1 MKKIVNCINLSVIF
15 IMILCL
21 ALFSI
26 PSILS
31 YAEDET
37 TPPADETIYI
47 SSSQEFISAFTKSEN
62 FNNDE
67 VVIKLTSNIDMQD
80 VDLSGLGY
88 YQDETLKSFNGTF
101 DGDGYCISNLSLS
114 LYSNYIGLFPKAESA
129 NIKNLKIAGSVGFDL
144 ESAQDYST
152 IYAGVLVGYGTNVT
166 IENCSIGLQ
175 ESVDESGAVTLID
188 SAMAEIKIIDKN
200 INLYYGDFAG
210 FLTSQVGSVTIPSQR
225 SQIKN
230 AISYLDHSFT
240 ISRNNTI
247 NIGGVVGALT
257 NGSRIYN
264 IIASGDIN
272 ISSTITLP
280 SINVGGIVG
289 NVIGQ
294 TNVTNTI
301 FQGQMLPCQGAR
313 QGAIAGRKDENA
325 TVDFS
330 YYTYN
335 NFARPNT
342 SSPLQTI
349 YPIGA
354 SGETTSTLGFSG
366 QVLNEDFFTKTRFD
380 QNVEDW
386 NFDTIWIV
394 SGTELK
400 LQRFEIF
407 TYAFARSLDSQGRIS
422 TAYFEQGE
430 EQKENLSAR
439 WGDEIVIVVNLKSEY
454 YDFYNLTGINV
465 NESTIQSQYEKENI
479 YTENDGRLSG
489 FRLTL
494 SASNLN
500 DGNYSFAM
508 SAINYICQLAVSDE
522 AVAQKAGYVK
532 MNNGSPST
540 SLPMTYT
547 YESKNNTISA
557 VRNGIFVF
565 DYWELYYQDENG
577 DFTVLVEDYIN
588 ENASININ
596 FGQTPFNQE
605 FKLVA
610 YFTDEDAV
618 LIDFPNV
625 NSDRIKSVSLGGELY
640 NGETKAIAP
649 NSNVTLEI
657 VTNKNYQLD
666 LENFEDVIGQLY
678 SGGSTANLLAEER
691 LNEETGET
699 TYIFNLNTG
708 YLSSS
713 TIINI
718 DLRATRVGGDEN
730 GMLYVYI
737 FVPLAIVLIAIVV
750 VILLKR
756 KNGKGKGKT
765 KQKVKETSYKDYYM

>member
-1 MKKIVNCINLSVIF
+1 MKKTVGIITFHASHNYGSMLQAY
-15 IMILCL
+15 
-21 ALFSI
+21 ALQQV
-26 PSILS
+26 ILS
-31 YAEDET
+31 LGFECEIINFRTLKQKTFYKPIWERGNIFGKFKRLLLYAPFHNKLLKKHQLFEEFLQTEFRLLKKEYATLQDLEQ
-37 TPPADETIYI
+37 ANLRYDYYI
-47 SSSQEFISAFTKSEN
+47 SGSDQIWNTHC
-62 FNNDE
+62 
-67 VVIKLTSNIDMQD
+67 
-80 VDLSGLGY
+80 
-88 YQDETLKSFNGTF
+88 F
-101 DGDGYCISNLSLS
+101 D
-114 LYSNYIGLFPKAESA
+114 
-129 NIKNLKIAGSVGFDL
+129 FD
-144 ESAQDYST
+144 
-152 IYAGVLVGYGTNVT
+152 
-166 IENCSIGLQ
+166 
-175 ESVDESGAVTLID
+175 
-188 SAMAEIKIIDKN
+188 
-200 INLYYGDFAG
+200 
-210 FLTSQVGSVTIPSQR
+210 
-225 SQIKN
+225 
-230 AISYLDHSFT
+230 
-240 ISRNNTI
+240 
-247 NIGGVVGALT
+247 
-257 NGSRIYN
+257 
-264 IIASGDIN
+264 
-272 ISSTITLP
+272 
-280 SINVGGIVG
+280 
-289 NVIGQ
+289 
-294 TNVTNTI
+294 
-301 FQGQMLPCQGAR
+301 
-313 QGAIAGRKDENA
+313 
-325 TVDFS
+325 
-330 YYTYN
+330 
-335 NFARPNT
+335 
-342 SSPLQTI
+342 
-349 YPIGA
+349 
-354 SGETTSTLGFSG
+354 
-366 QVLNEDFFTKTRFD
+366 
-380 QNVEDW
+380 W
-386 NFDTIWIV
+386 
-394 SGTELK
+394 
-400 LQRFEIF
+400 
-407 TYAFARSLDSQGRIS
+407 
-422 TAYFEQGE
+422 AYFLPFVENGE
-430 EQKENLSAR
+430 RIAYAPSMGPAA
-439 WGDEIVIVVNLKSEY
+439 GDSVKSEY

-596 FGQTPFNQE
+596 FGQAPFNQE

>member
-1 MKKIVNCINLSVIF
+1 
-15 IMILCL
+15 
-21 ALFSI
+21 
-26 PSILS
+26 
-31 YAEDET
+31 
-37 TPPADETIYI
+37 
-47 SSSQEFISAFTKSEN
+47 
-62 FNNDE
+62 
-67 VVIKLTSNIDMQD
+67 
-80 VDLSGLGY
+80 
-88 YQDETLKSFNGTF
+88 
-101 DGDGYCISNLSLS
+101 
-114 LYSNYIGLFPKAESA
+114 
-129 NIKNLKIAGSVGFDL
+129 
-144 ESAQDYST
+144 
-152 IYAGVLVGYGTNVT
+152 
-166 IENCSIGLQ
+166 
-175 ESVDESGAVTLID
+175 
-188 SAMAEIKIIDKN
+188 
-200 INLYYGDFAG
+200 
-210 FLTSQVGSVTIPSQR
+210 
-225 SQIKN
+225 
-230 AISYLDHSFT
+230 
-240 ISRNNTI
+240 
-247 NIGGVVGALT
+247 
-257 NGSRIYN
+257 
-264 IIASGDIN
+264 
-272 ISSTITLP
+272 
-280 SINVGGIVG
+280 
-289 NVIGQ
+289 
-294 TNVTNTI
+294 
-301 FQGQMLPCQGAR
+301 
-313 QGAIAGRKDENA
+313 
-325 TVDFS
+325 
-330 YYTYN
+330 
-335 NFARPNT
+335 
-342 SSPLQTI
+342 
-349 YPIGA
+349 
-354 SGETTSTLGFSG
+354 
-366 QVLNEDFFTKTRFD
+366 
-380 QNVEDW
+380 
-386 NFDTIWIV
+386 
-394 SGTELK
+394 
-400 LQRFEIF
+400 
-407 TYAFARSLDSQGRIS
+407 
-422 TAYFEQGE
+422 
-430 EQKENLSAR
+430 
-439 WGDEIVIVVNLKSEY
+439 
-454 YDFYNLTGINV
+454 
-465 NESTIQSQYEKENI
+465 
-479 YTENDGRLSG
+479 
-489 FRLTL
+489 
-494 SASNLN
+494 
-500 DGNYSFAM
+500 
-508 SAINYICQLAVSDE
+508 
-522 AVAQKAGYVK
+522 

-596 FGQTPFNQE
+596 FGQAPFNQE

-718 DLRATRVGGDEN
+718 DVRATRVGGDEN